1 MATQNSTRPTHRLY
15 VVKGEGENAHW
26 TAIGAAWA
34 NRDGKGFSLDLDA
47 VPLGGRIAM
56 REIAEREEGGGQS

>member
-1 MATQNSTRPTHRLY
+1 MTTQNSTRPTHRLY

-26 TAIGAAWA
+26 TAIGAAWI

-47 VPLGGRIAM
+47 VPLNGRIAM
-56 REIAEREEGGGQS
+56 REITDRIDTGGQS